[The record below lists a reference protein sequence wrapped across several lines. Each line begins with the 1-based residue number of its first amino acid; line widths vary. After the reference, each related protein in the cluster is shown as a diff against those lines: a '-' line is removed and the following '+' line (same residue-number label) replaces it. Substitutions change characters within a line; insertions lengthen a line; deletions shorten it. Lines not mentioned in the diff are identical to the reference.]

1 MSIEN
6 LNFRQLNYFRE
17 VAKTESI
24 NRAAEN
30 LMVSPP
36 AVFSIV
42 KRIEKEV
49 GYPLF
54 DRVGRNIMLNSKG
67 KEFVTCIEKMFD
79 MISNIEGKL
88 GKSTGAKLRL
98 GAINPIAFTNILER
112 MIRRFPQMMF
122 EHSVVSL
129 SQLRNV
135 SVIRGFDMI
144 FAASGD
150 FISPNWDSKILHET
164 FPCLVIPRDHPMADA
179 SSLDLADI
187 NELPFIFPQKGF
199 SIREYIDTL
208 FTLSGTEPHIIAECN
223 YNVLS
228 HMLQENMGVTISTT
242 VSKTWEQYKEMEYI
256 PIRRPEL
263 KRFLAI
269 YWNRS
274 SCSTNPLLENI
285 VKFITENPEM

>member
-36 AVFSIV
+36 AVFSVV
-42 KRIEKEV
+42 KRIEREV

-54 DRVGRNIMLNSKG
+54 DRVGRNSILNSKG
-67 KEFVTCIEKMFD
+67 KDFVSCIEKMFD
-79 MISNIEGKL
+79 MISSVEGKI
-88 GKSTGAKLRL
+88 GRSAGSKLRL

-112 MIRRFPQMMF
+112 VIRRFPQMMF

-129 SQLRNV
+129 SQMRNE
-135 SVIRGFDMI
+135 SVIRDYDII

-150 FISPNWDSKILHET
+150 FISPKWDSMILHET
-164 FPCLVIPRDHPMADA
+164 FPCLVAPKKHPMADA
-179 SSLDLADI
+179 ASLDLANI
-187 NELPFIFPQKGF
+187 NELPFIFPQKGY

-208 FTLSGTEPHIIAECN
+208 FTLSGTEPHVIAECN

-228 HMLQENMGVTISTT
+228 HMLLENMGVTISTT
-242 VSKTWEQYKEMEYI
+242 ISKTWAQYKEMEYV

-269 YWNRS
+269 FWNRS
-274 SCSTNPLLENI
+274 SFSTNPLLESI
-285 VKFITENPEM
+285 VKYVTENPEM